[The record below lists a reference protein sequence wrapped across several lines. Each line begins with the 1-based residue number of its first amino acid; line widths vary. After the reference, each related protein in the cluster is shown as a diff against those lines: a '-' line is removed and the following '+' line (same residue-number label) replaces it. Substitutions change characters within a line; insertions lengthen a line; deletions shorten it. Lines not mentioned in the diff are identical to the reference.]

1 MRKLSLYD
9 IAKYDEYREV
19 ETLIGAY
26 KSKLF
31 ENVYEAVEALELAT
45 EFLNLVKYHD
55 QETYEQ
61 ARDAF
66 YETREK

>member
-9 IAKYDEYREV
+9 IAEYNEYREV
-19 ETLIGAY
+19 ETLIGTY

-31 ENVYEAVEALELAT
+31 EHVSEAVEALELAT